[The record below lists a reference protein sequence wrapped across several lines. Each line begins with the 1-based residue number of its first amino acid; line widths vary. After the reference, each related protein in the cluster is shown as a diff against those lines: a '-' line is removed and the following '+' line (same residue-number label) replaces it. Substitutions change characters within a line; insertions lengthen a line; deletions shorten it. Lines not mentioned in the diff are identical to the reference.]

1 MPKKSGVAYFLIN
14 KRKYNLNVMKTS
26 IFKMES
32 LFLTVGLFLIS
43 LNSNSQDFKLTK
55 QDKKDAKRD
64 RQYYEFQVLDSV
76 LQSKSFV
83 LEADWLENQYGY
95 KVPVPSQLNF
105 SMVDSTNAVLQTG
118 SNVYMGS
125 NGVGGATAEGNI
137 TGLKIEK
144 NLKNLTFNLRF
155 SISSTIGMYDIFMT
169 IGSDGNARA
178 TITALTRGKLIYDG
192 RIETIY
198 NSRVYKGRN
207 SI

>member
-1 MPKKSGVAYFLIN
+1 
-14 KRKYNLNVMKTS
+14 MKTL

-32 LFLTVGLFLIS
+32 LFLTIGLFLIS

-55 QDKKDAKRD
+55 QDKKEAKRD
-64 RQYYEFQVLDSV
+64 RQFYEFQVLDSV
-76 LQSKSFV
+76 LQNRSFV
-83 LEADWLENQYGY
+83 LEADWLENQYGN

-105 SMVDSTNAVLQTG
+105 IMVDSTSAVLQTG
-118 SNVYMGS
+118 SNSYMGS

-178 TITALTRGKLIYDG
+178 TISALTRGKLIYDG
-192 RIETIY
+192 RIETLS
-198 NSRVYKGRN
+198 NSRVFKGRN